1 MAERIKY
8 KIETETIQLPGAVE
22 AHANEV
28 TFINK
33 SLPGVIVSIDGFPLA
48 AGEGRTDTG
57 NIYEYNTTRYN
68 VTASAATF
76 KLFVLR
82 KIYQ

>member
-1 MAERIKY
+1 MQRIKY
-8 KIETETIQLPGAVE
+8 KIETEVIQTAGAVE

-33 SLPGVIVSIDGFPLA
+33 SLPGVVVSIDGFPLA
-48 AGEGRTDTG
+48 AGEGRTDQG
-57 NIYEYNTTRYN
+57 NVYEYNQTRYN
-68 VTASAATF
+68 VTATAVNF
-76 KLFVLR
+76 KLYVLR